1 MKLYLI
7 RHGQTVT
14 NDAGCWTGWLDAPLT
29 EQGREDAVGVRDFLS
44 GISFDKIYSSD
55 LSRARDTARLA
66 IPGCT
71 PEETPLLREIDV
83 GSYAGQPFTILTPET
98 HAYTSEFG
106 YGHLGG
112 ESYRAFTARVR
123 EFIELIEKRDEGCVA
138 AFTHGG
144 LLHCALEIMVGIRLP
159 RRKFSCSNC
168 TVAGFE
174 RRAEGWRVTTWLA
187 PESIL

>member
-1 MKLYLI
+1 MRLYLV

-14 NDAGCWTGWLDAPLT
+14 NEAGCWTGWLDAPLT
-29 EQGREDAVGVRDFLS
+29 EKGREDAIRARGFLS
-44 GISFDKIYSSD
+44 TIPYDKVYTSD

-66 IPGCT
+66 LPECT
-71 PEETPLLREIDV
+71 PEETPLLREIHV

-106 YGHLGG
+106 YGELGG
-112 ESYRAFTARVR
+112 ESYRDFTARVR
-123 EFIELIEKRDEGCVA
+123 RFFDLVNGLPYENVI

-144 LLHCALEIMVGIRLP
+144 LLHCMLEIMVGARLP
-159 RRKFSCSNC
+159 RHKFSCSNC

-174 RRAEGWRVTTWLA
+174 RRTEGWRITTWLA
-187 PESIL
+187 P